1 MTPTYFCEKC
11 ISIRRTGKP
20 AAEMES
26 KMAQAQ
32 KIAAELLQMN
42 RDTLA
47 ALVVLGAKAGDAMQF
62 ITDPTDRF
70 VVARM
75 LVTVR

>member
-1 MTPTYFCEKC
+1 MTKT
-11 ISIRRTGKP
+11 
-20 AAEMES
+20 A
-26 KMAQAQ
+26 

-47 ALVVLGAKAGDAMQF
+47 ALVTLGAKAGDPMQF
-62 ITDPTDRF
+62 VTDATDRF
-70 VVARM
+70 IVARL

>member
-1 MTPTYFCEKC
+1 MT
-11 ISIRRTGKP
+11 
-20 AAEMES
+20 
-26 KMAQAQ
+26 QVQ

-47 ALVVLGAKAGDAMQF
+47 ALVMLGAQAGDAMQF

-70 VVARM
+70 VVARL
-75 LVTVR
+75 LVMVH